1 MVTKRAIVGLGNSGR
16 SVIQY
21 FATYFKAEDYLSTV
35 TAFDTRKEPPGIE
48 KLHIDYPE
56 LNTVFGDLNGELL
69 ATQEQIILS
78 PGVSIYEPAI
88 QYAISAGVE
97 VINDI
102 ELFARAIKGD
112 ADKAAVVAVTGSNGK
127 STVVTLLAKMG
138 DAAGWSVRA
147 GGNLG
152 VPALDLLS
160 NSAEKVDL
168 YILELSSFQ
177 LETDLSLAPKAAV
190 LLNISADHLDRY
202 RDIDHYGEIKGR
214 IYSNAE
220 TLVYPL
226 DIDGDEIEKLVE
238 SGNIRAKRSPY
249 GGSGKGQQYS
259 IQEHSGNR
267 WIFRG
272 EERIIELDEVAMVGE
287 HNYTNAL
294 AALSLGEA
302 VNIPLNAMLTAL
314 KEFRGLE
321 HRTELVAERGGVRWI
336 NDSKGTNVGATEAAI
351 LGLGEVGSKIVLIA
365 GGQGKGADFTLLRA
379 LAQKFLRGVVLLGED
394 AQLISAALG
403 GVVEEVMVD
412 DMESAVARASK
423 IAQIGDSVL
432 LSPACASFDQ
442 FSGFEDRGN
451 RFKDAVNAMEILA

>member
-56 LNTVFGDLNGELL
+56 LNTVFGDLNSELL

-321 HRTELVAERGGVRWI
+321 HRTELIAE

-451 RFKDAVNAMEILA
+451 RFKNAVNAMEILA